1 MRRHFLYALIL
12 ILVGLA
18 ILEGTA
24 RLAEGVLKSS
34 SPAAADRPGWQAVF
48 FGSMFDWHESDPD
61 LLWRFRAGIQ
71 GSLIQTNAGHLLGP
85 EVPKAKGPQSY
96 RLLLLGDSSP
106 VGMGLPSRN
115 QAFGE
120 LTRYQLDRMA
130 GGRKTVELVNAAVSG
145 YSSAQVERF
154 LTLHGWDYQ
163 PDVVIVYCGNNDAS
177 LSGQY
182 TDRELLERQRFRSIR
197 AVLAHLA
204 TYRLLRSMLQR
215 SRAEDD
221 SAEPVIRVSPDEYER
236 NLRSIIAQCKAH
248 ACPVI
253 ILKPPVPRLWPAG
266 LQFKPFLQLTGADG
280 QVIVPDRMA
289 AILKRP
295 ISYCLDAERFR
306 QLYGR
311 GDIFTRVVFSTVYA
325 DTLPPEQAAEYYRE
339 QAERQ
344 PDDPVAVNNLGVARW
359 RLGRYADA
367 DGSFRRAREM
377 FIGMHA
383 ADTTPS
389 VRAAGSPFLYNR
401 GINLLSLAS
410 GGDTATAVD
419 TTTNAFACLDSA
431 LQADYFSLRIKRPY
445 WEVID
450 RLARQP
456 GVTVID
462 VPRLFRENGG
472 ERLFFD
478 HCHPTAEGHRLIAQ
492 AIVRVVASHG
502 P

>member
-1 MRRHFLYALIL
+1 MRRHVLYSIIL
-12 ILVGLA
+12 IFGGLA
-18 ILEGTA
+18 LLEGTA
-24 RLAEGVLKSS
+24 RLAETVLKPSS
-34 SPAAADRPGWQAVF
+34 TAATADRPGWQAVF

-71 GSLIQTNAGHLLGP
+71 GSLIQTNADHLLGP
-85 EVPKAKGPQSY
+85 EIPKAKGPQSY

-120 LTRYQLDRMA
+120 LTRYQLDRLA
-130 GGRKTVELVNAAVSG
+130 GGRKTVELINAAVSG
-145 YSSAQVERF
+145 YSSAQVERY

-182 TDRELLERQRFRSIR
+182 TDRELLERQRLRPIR
-197 AVLAHLA
+197 AVLSHLA
-204 TYRLLRSMLQR
+204 TYRVLRGMLQR
-215 SRAEDD
+215 GRPDHA
-221 SAEPVIRVSPDEYER
+221 AVEPVIRVSPEEYER
-236 NLRSIIAQCKAH
+236 NLRSIIAQGETH
-248 ACPVI
+248 DCPVI

-266 LQFKPFLQLTGADG
+266 LQFKPFLQLTGTDG
-280 QVIVPDRMA
+280 RVIVPDQMA

-325 DTLPPEQAAEYYRE
+325 DTLPPEQAADYYQE
-339 QAERQ
+339 QVDRQ

-359 RLGRYADA
+359 RLGQYADA
-367 DGSFRRAREM
+367 DRAFQRAREM
-377 FIGMHA
+377 FVGTQA
-383 ADTTPS
+383 SDTTPS
-389 VRAAGSPFLYNR
+389 VRAAGTPFLYNR
-401 GINLLSLAS
+401 GINLLSIAS
-410 GGDTATAVD
+410 GDTATAVD
-419 TTTNAFACLDSA
+419 TTTTASACLDSA

-445 WEVID
+445 WEAID
-450 RLARQP
+450 RLAHEP

-462 VPRLFRENGG
+462 LPAVFRDNGG

-478 HCHPTAEGHRLIAQ
+478 HCHPTADGHRLIAQ
-492 AIVRVVASHG
+492 TIVRAVASLG